1 VGLEQTRSAHADET
15 DTATL
20 APAVTD
26 AGTYL
31 PVSRKF
37 EFAAALQRLTELA
50 AAGGADG
57 AGAQGRRSG
66 LARLWRY
73 PPAFSLAVV
82 AASVIAYYIAYYY

>member
-1 VGLEQTRSAHADET
+1 M
-15 DTATL
+15 

-26 AGTYL
+26 TGTYL

-37 EFAAALQRLTELA
+37 ESAAALQQLTELA

-57 AGAQGRRSG
+57 AGAQGRRSV

-73 PPAFSLAVV
+73 PGRLFFALAVV
-82 AASVIAYYIAYYY
+82 AASVTAYYVAYYY